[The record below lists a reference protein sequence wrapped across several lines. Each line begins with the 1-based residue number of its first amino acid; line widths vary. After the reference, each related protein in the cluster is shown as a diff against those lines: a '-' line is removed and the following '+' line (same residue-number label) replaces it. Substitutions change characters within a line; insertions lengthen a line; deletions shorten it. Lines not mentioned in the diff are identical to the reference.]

1 MSLSGVVVLIG
12 SGDIFCQSVLFLF
25 SSLGLEHDQSCSMQ
39 AFIMCCVVVGR
50 VIGFARVQLL
60 VARNRT
66 SHGNVWHS
74 NDDDEKQG

>member
-12 SGDIFCQSVLFLF
+12 SGDCMHYPCKP
-25 SSLGLEHDQSCSMQ
+25 SSCHDV
-39 AFIMCCVVVGR
+39 CVVVGR